1 MKKKLYIITGK
12 DNFLGQFRKPWFSLD
27 VKIFEQE
34 LKQAG
39 WATEI
44 CEYHQVANG
53 KIRIENSYVFYT
65 FSQKD
70 EYRIYLKDVIYF
82 LKMQGNILIPPYE
95 LLLCHED
102 KGFQELLKKKLQIN
116 DLNFLYLAD
125 ESEIDS
131 YRISYPVVLKTLNG
145 SNGRGVFLIKNENEL
160 HNQLRSLQ
168 SEFTFSQR
176 VDLVRRKH
184 FRLKKKLKG
193 WQEFEPLDDYF
204 RYKEYIRKSTNYV
217 LQEFI
222 PSLEHD
228 FRVLY
233 IAGHYYITKRHVKKN
248 DFRAS
253 GSKLFDF
260 DTGDI
265 DAILNHAEII
275 TRKFELPYLSLD
287 LVREKDAIHLLEFQ
301 ANHFGTN
308 VIKLSQGYYRHLEG
322 EWHFTVQKPDVNQ
335 VLASGLCRYLE
346 KIYDDGKRSE
356 T

>member
-116 DLNFLYLAD
+116 DLNFLYL
-125 ESEIDS
+125 SC
-131 YRISYPVVLKTLNG
+131 
-145 SNGRGVFLIKNENEL
+145 
-160 HNQLRSLQ
+160 
-168 SEFTFSQR
+168 
-176 VDLVRRKH
+176 
-184 FRLKKKLKG
+184 
-193 WQEFEPLDDYF
+193 
-204 RYKEYIRKSTNYV
+204 
-217 LQEFI
+217 
-222 PSLEHD
+222 
-228 FRVLY
+228 
-233 IAGHYYITKRHVKKN
+233 
-248 DFRAS
+248 
-253 GSKLFDF
+253 SK
-260 DTGDI
+260 
-265 DAILNHAEII
+265 
-275 TRKFELPYLSLD
+275 P
-287 LVREKDAIHLLEFQ
+287 
-301 ANHFGTN
+301 
-308 VIKLSQGYYRHLEG
+308 
-322 EWHFTVQKPDVNQ
+322 
-335 VLASGLCRYLE
+335 
-346 KIYDDGKRSE
+346 
-356 T
+356 